1 MLFRPAESSKRIV
14 DFYRN
19 YLLTTF
25 RTNKDYYN
33 AQLAHELAED
43 GVKAITTSCGFLAAF
58 QKELA
63 DCQLADQTVTVRL
76 EQEDT
81 LKISNNVDVQIQMKV
96 KTTGGDVLVSKIVKR
111 SAAIVLD
118 REAI

>member
-1 MLFRPAESSKRIV
+1 MIPGTTPIHVFTIPLAAAEVAELRITYSQGGKV
-14 DFYRN
+14 
-19 YLLTTF
+19 
-25 RTNKDYYN
+25 
-33 AQLAHELAED
+33 
-43 GVKAITTSCGFLAAF
+43 AF

-81 LKISNNVDVQIQMKV
+81 LKIPNNVDVQIQMKV

-111 SAAIVLD
+111 PAFIVLD